1 MPLICFVADEG
12 PACEK
17 EVTLIENVPD
27 CLIAPMTVPQIAIYK
42 ARQLLTHCCG
52 FDAKYGKRDS
62 GSITPTYNSGKVE
75 TAVSSIC
82 ICYYSCSP
90 MTLPSTSNVPP
101 MTLPNVHL
109 LYLQWLCRPSTSDVP
124 Q

>member
-52 FDAKYGKRDS
+52 FDAKYGKGVS
-62 GSITPTYNSGKVE
+62 GVLHQHTTAGRLKLQYPVYVYVIITLV
-75 TAVSSIC
+75 V
-82 ICYYSCSP
+82 
-90 MTLPSTSNVPP
+90 
-101 MTLPNVHL
+101 
-109 LYLQWLCRPSTSDVP
+109 Q
-124 Q
+124 